1 MFGFNLSKGY
11 VSDFIKTALAVK
23 VAVFLILSGVESVYE
38 ILESIEFDD
47 CVDKVTL
54 KLEED
59 NSAFPGA
66 KAVHYCEGG
75 DLVNI
80 DN

>member
-1 MFGFNLSKGY
+1 MYG
-11 VSDFIKTALAVK
+11 
-23 VAVFLILSGVESVYE
+23 